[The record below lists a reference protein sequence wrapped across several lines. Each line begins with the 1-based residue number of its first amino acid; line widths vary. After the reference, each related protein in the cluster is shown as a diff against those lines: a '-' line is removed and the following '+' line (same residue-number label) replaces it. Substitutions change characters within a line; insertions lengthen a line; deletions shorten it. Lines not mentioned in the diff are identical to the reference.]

1 MKNIKGFLAIFI
13 LILSWLAMYW
23 LTGSRTPWNYFSA
36 NERQEGVSVYL
47 GDIPTQNYDRMGFT
61 KAVVDYVPSEDGWIV
76 GTERGELF
84 LFDNEGNRLWKRN
97 LGIGKLIALCIS
109 NDSKLALVGE
119 SSPEGHLYAVDTHSG
134 DIVWKYKAADFIG
147 SDVSQRSYPAVVHI
161 VVDKEN
167 NVYAN
172 MYRFLMTKTG
182 VRAYKGRMLAVSAQ
196 GDLLWKFP
204 QEEAIDSWIN
214 WCDANDANGRV
225 VISTSAYDFR
235 ADMQYKDTMYFIDKN
250 NGKLL
255 GSTFIEPVP
264 PFDNTVMRGSPNFS
278 TDGQYLA
285 ASCSDGRGFL
295 FDKEGKILWERT
307 ISLPTQV
314 DGAWLNASG
323 RDGFATPY
331 GVIFTTINTFNREN
345 WQLPTPVEHPSNN
358 SLFVFNTDGTFRYQY
373 RAEGTMEM
381 LDFADNLVGC
391 AIGRNVRNHNYK
403 AHGALIIDLRDGQK
417 ENFFSTE
424 GPLQAIALSSD
435 GSKVAGVEAPAVTPE
450 GKIIGAYRLHIW
462 DNKKQQAEKGK

>member
-84 LFDNEGNRLWKRN
+84 LFDNAGNRLWKRN

-134 DIVWKYKAADFIG
+134 DIVWQYKAADFIG

-182 VRAYKGRMLAVSAQ
+182 VRAYKG
-196 GDLLWKFP
+196 K
-204 QEEAIDSWIN
+204 
-214 WCDANDANGRV
+214 
-225 VISTSAYDFR
+225 
-235 ADMQYKDTMYFIDKN
+235 
-250 NGKLL
+250 
-255 GSTFIEPVP
+255 
-264 PFDNTVMRGSPNFS
+264 
-278 TDGQYLA
+278 
-285 ASCSDGRGFL
+285 
-295 FDKEGKILWERT
+295 
-307 ISLPTQV
+307 
-314 DGAWLNASG
+314 NAS
-323 RDGFATPY
+323 R
-331 GVIFTTINTFNREN
+331 I
-345 WQLPTPVEHPSNN
+345 
-358 SLFVFNTDGTFRYQY
+358 
-373 RAEGTMEM
+373 
-381 LDFADNLVGC
+381 
-391 AIGRNVRNHNYK
+391 
-403 AHGALIIDLRDGQK
+403 
-417 ENFFSTE
+417 
-424 GPLQAIALSSD
+424 SS
-435 GSKVAGVEAPAVTPE
+435 
-450 GKIIGAYRLHIW
+450 R
-462 DNKKQQAEKGK
+462 